1 MSGMKRLPQ
10 LLVMALTA
18 ALYAGAAQGQARGT
32 RDGGA
37 PAATAKGGRAM
48 QISTKSFSSGGEVP
62 KRYTCDG
69 ADLSPQLAWGDAP
82 AGTQS
87 LALIVDDPD
96 APRGAF
102 THWVA
107 YDLPPRT
114 RELAEDAPQASQL
127 PGGGSQ
133 GRNDFGKIGYNGPCP
148 PPGKPHRYFFR
159 LFALDKTL
167 GLKPGASR
175 KEVESAMQGHVLAQ
189 GEVMGRYGR

>member
-1 MSGMKRLPQ
+1 ME
-10 LLVMALTA
+10 V
-18 ALYAGAAQGQARGT
+18 
-32 RDGGA
+32 
-37 PAATAKGGRAM
+37 
-48 QISTKSFSSGGEVP
+48 STKSFSAGGEIP

-69 ADLSPQLAWGDAP
+69 ADVSPQLSWSELPPG
-82 AGTQS
+82 GQS
-87 LALIVDDPD
+87 LALIADDPD
-96 APRGAF
+96 APRGTF

-107 YDLPPRT
+107 YDLPAGT
-114 RELAEDAPQASQL
+114 KELAEQAGKGDQA

-133 GRNDFGKIGYNGPCP
+133 GRNDFGKVGYNGPCP

-159 LFALDKTL
+159 VYALDKKL